1 MIEMEKS
8 ISLERMFSLQQN
20 TKKKAKK
27 KITLVQK
34 PFLRGCAWSGYAVK
48 AGFRLLMYEIL
59 FIFLN
64 LLIGSTL
71 SFETSTFLR
80 IATNLVLVAA
90 YGGLVYMNGAR
101 AGDSDV
107 AFAEIAY
114 GRKESGKNVAKSD
127 LNRCYHPAKG
137 FVSVLT
143 GTGILL
149 LVALVYA
156 LCATKQTYSL
166 QTLPSWVS
174 SYSSSQQE
182 IGLALSYYSI
192 QRAVQLEDILRP
204 FIRICIWPFVNIAGA
219 RNYDALLLVDRLSPL
234 IILLPYLFYAFGYL
248 QGPRS
253 RAMLHGSIAT
263 DKKRR
268 IRKEK
273 KERKQ
278 RQQKTNQLI

>member
-1 MIEMEKS
+1 M
-8 ISLERMFSLQQN
+8 QQN

-27 KITLVQK
+27 KIAPVQK
-34 PFLRGCAWSGYAVK
+34 PYLRGSAWSGYAVK
-48 AGFRLLMYEIL
+48 AGFKLLAYEIL

-71 SFETSTFLR
+71 SFESSIFLR
-80 IATNLVLVAA
+80 VAANLVLVFA

-114 GRKESGKNVAKSD
+114 ARKESGKNVPKSD

-137 FVSVLT
+137 FVSVMA
-143 GTGILL
+143 GTGALL
-149 LVALVYA
+149 LVSLIYA

-174 SYSSSQQE
+174 SYSSTQEE
-182 IGLALSYYSI
+182 IGLALSYYSV
-192 QRAVQLEDILRP
+192 QRAVQLQDILRP
-204 FIRICIWPFVNIAGA
+204 FIRICIWPFVNLAGA

-234 IILLPYLFYAFGYL
+234 MIVLPFLFYAFGYL
-248 QGPRS
+248 QGPKS
-253 RAMLHGSIAT
+253 RAMLHGSIAS

-278 RQQKTNQLI
+278 RQQKPNQLV